1 MTKTEWQHKIIDL
14 KERQFK
20 EVRTRNEAQG
30 LRYAQAAI
38 AAYKT
43 VYIKEGK

>member
-1 MTKTEWQHKIIDL
+1 MKKSVWERKIINL
-14 KERQFK
+14 MEEQFLALWA
-20 EVRTRNEAQG
+20 RNEAQG
-30 LRYAQAAI
+30 ETHALAAI